1 MRVLVVGAGAV
12 GQVYGRHLQL
22 GGADV
27 TFFVRDQ
34 YRATTA
40 AGFTLY
46 PLNRRDKAAPI
57 RFEGFQVATSPAEV
71 GSVDVVLLTVSSP
84 ALRGGWLANL
94 VAATGGA
101 TYVVLQPGLDDRKIV
116 EQAGVSADRIVS
128 GVISLLSYP
137 APLPGE
143 TRFPEPGMA
152 YWFPPASP
160 SLFSGSADRVAAIV
174 ATLRA
179 GKQPAKRT
187 VDAAKAAM
195 FPSAAM
201 MPYLVALEAAGWS
214 FRGLVRSPHAALAA
228 RGAREALAIVGRAH
242 VARIP
247 FGIRFAARRS
257 IIRTGLWFA
266 RRVVPLPLET
276 YLKEHFTKVGA
287 QTREMME
294 HYIALGAAAG
304 QSVEALTELL
314 AALPA
319 PASSSSARV
328 LSS

>member
-27 TFFVRDQ
+27 TFFVRDK
-34 YRATTA
+34 YRAATA
-40 AGFTLY
+40 AGFVLY

-57 RFEGFQVATSPAEV
+57 RFDDFKVATSPDEV

-84 ALRGGWLANL
+84 ALRGSWLASL

-116 EQAGVSADRIVS
+116 EQAGVSADRIVA
-128 GVISLLSYP
+128 GLISLISYH

-152 YWFPPASP
+152 YWFPPRAP
-160 SLFSGSADRVAAIV
+160 GLFSGSADRVAAIV

-187 VDAAKAAM
+187 IDVAKTAM
-195 FPSAAM
+195 FPSAVL

-214 FRGLVRSPHAALAA
+214 FRELMRSPHAALGA
-228 RGAREALAIVGRAH
+228 RGAREALAIVGRAY
-242 VARIP
+242 VARVP
-247 FGIRFAARRS
+247 FGIRLVARRS

-266 RRVVPLPLET
+266 RRVMPLPLET
-276 YLKEHFTKVGA
+276 YLEVHFTKVGD
-287 QTREMME
+287 QTREIME
-294 HYIALGAAAG
+294 RYVALGTAAG
-304 QSVEALTELL
+304 QSVEALTGLL

-319 PASSSSARV
+319 SASSSPGRV